1 MALATPYCTV
11 LEADVFLSTSSIWNS
26 ATTAEKE
33 QALFWGRVWLDANFT
48 CPDLALDPDNPS
60 ETVKYANALLA
71 EDYLDGTLT
80 DNENTSS
87 GVTGVKRLMQKAG
100 SVEQET
106 EYFEGGGS
114 VEIDYQED
122 VKLLLDSECTLKYG
136 TSTIDLT
143 RV

>member
-1 MALATPYCTV
+1 MALVTPYCTV
-11 LEADVFLSTSSIWNS
+11 AEADVFLASSSIWN
-26 ATTAEKE
+26 ATPTAEKE
-33 QALFWGRVWLDANFT
+33 QALFWGRVWLDANFI
-48 CPDLALDPDNPS
+48 CSDLLAYPDSPS
-60 ETVKYANALLA
+60 ETVKFANALLA

-87 GVTGVKRLMQKAG
+87 GVTGIKRLMQKAG

-106 EYFEGGGS
+106 EYFEGGGTT
-114 VEIDYQED
+114 EIDYQED
-122 VKLLLDSECTLKYG
+122 VKLLLDGECVLKNG